1 MIDFPAPAHGVLS
14 QNFRQH
20 LQDLFPA
27 DPPAF
32 DPAADHS
39 HMLHHRLVPL
49 GGTVFGHRGARQG
62 LPGSKSRGLGPAL
75 IEGGLLLLALG
86 ISVIGD
92 TTPGGLPFAVGFPA
106 PEGATQVMPPGIARV
121 GEKENAAMP
130 APGQAGSQE
139 RLGSQ
144 NRSQKLVI
152 LQDQGDYLAPA
163 IPVRR
168 ELKMLLNPGCK
179 KPKLSLKMLTQY

>member
-1 MIDFPAPAHGVLS
+1 
-14 QNFRQH
+14 
-20 LQDLFPA
+20 
-27 DPPAF
+27 
-32 DPAADHS
+32 
-39 HMLHHRLVPL
+39 
-49 GGTVFGHRGARQG
+49 
-62 LPGSKSRGLGPAL
+62 L

-106 PEGATQVMPPGIARV
+106 AEGATQVMPPGITRV

-139 RLGSQ
+139 RLGPQ

-152 LQDQGDYLAPA
+152 LQDQGDHLAPA